1 MFVTAAAVGGQ
12 WIGEAGERGNFSQDT
27 ATLLWSQ
34 AIMQQ
39 SVLEQ
44 EQGMFADIIR
54 WYCFRLGRKTK
65 AYLTLRTRKTGLWR
79 NKNSDLLKKSSTYFL
94 QDRG

>member
-1 MFVTAAAVGGQ
+1 MRVTIVTPSAAGSEGDFGVLLLQSAVDRRG
-12 WIGEAGERGNFSQDT
+12 GERGNFSQDT

-34 AIMQQ
+34 AIMQ

-54 WYCFRLGRKTK
+54 WFPL
-65 AYLTLRTRKTGLWR
+65 
-79 NKNSDLLKKSSTYFL
+79 D
-94 QDRG
+94 